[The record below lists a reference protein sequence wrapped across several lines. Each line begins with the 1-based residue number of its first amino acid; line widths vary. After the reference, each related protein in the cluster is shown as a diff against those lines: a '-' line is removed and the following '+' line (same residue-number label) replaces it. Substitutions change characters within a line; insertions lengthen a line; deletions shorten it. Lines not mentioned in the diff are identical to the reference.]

1 MTAFQN
7 LGMTDLLETLSTT
20 LGELRVREFQG
31 RGKAGNSAGFQGPAA
46 PGRDRI
52 SLLVFSSF
60 ITGEPGSFSLGCLPW
75 LKSFR
80 GTTVCSRC

>member
-1 MTAFQN
+1 
-7 LGMTDLLETLSTT
+7 MTDLLEMLSTT

-52 SLLVFSSF
+52 
-60 ITGEPGSFSLGCLPW
+60 
-75 LKSFR
+75 
-80 GTTVCSRC
+80 